1 MYILGAKNFSC
12 IGTTLAARWA
22 INRTVPLANV
32 RVVFAAQSTGGNAL
46 VPPPINVNGNHVVN
60 SLYFKLKSVLFRT
73 RRGYI

>member
-1 MYILGAKNFSC
+1 MYILGARNFSC
-12 IGTTLAARWA
+12 IGTTLAARRA

-32 RVVFAAQSTGGNAL
+32 RVVFAAQSRGNAL
-46 VPPPINVNGNHVVN
+46 VPPINVNGNHVVN

>member
-1 MYILGAKNFSC
+1 MYILGARNFSY

-32 RVVFAAQSTGGNAL
+32 RVVFAAQSMGNAL
-46 VPPPINVNGNHVVN
+46 VPPINVNGNHVVN
-60 SLYFKLKSVLFRT
+60 SLYCKLKNVLFRT